1 MSEFPK
7 DSAFKQA
14 SLIADQLK
22 LIEDK
27 EDVDEIVQR
36 AERIA
41 SAMELDLNS
50 IYDSLNVVIDMIDN
64 PEARRI
70 VEDIRDDIYR
80 SMR

>member
-27 EDVDEIVQR
+27 EDVDKIVERAQR
-36 AERIA
+36 IT
-41 SAMELDLNS
+41 SAMELDLVS